1 MRFNPMRKTTTLFL
15 FLALIAAAGCS
26 SQKAQPAAKEK
37 EAVPVLIATVVA
49 KTVPVQ
55 VRAIG
60 TVEAYSTVSI
70 KAQVTG
76 QVTAVHFKEGQ
87 DVKKGGP
94 LFTID
99 PRSFEADLKQAEANL
114 ARDMA
119 QAADAELQ
127 AQRGEKLVEQGI
139 IPKEQS
145 DRLRATADALQAAV
159 RADRAAV
166 ENARLQL
173 SYCSIGSPIDRRTGS
188 VMVHP
193 GNLVKANDVPV
204 LVVINQVQ
212 PIYVNISLPEQY
224 LGEIK
229 KYMAGSRLKVEAFLP
244 DDQKNPEQGL
254 LTFVDNTVDRATGTI
269 RVKATFANRAR
280 RLWPGQFVNTVLT
293 LTDQRNVIVVP
304 TQAIQTGQ
312 AGTFVFVVKSDL
324 TAESRPVLAGRSL
337 DGETVV
343 EKGLQSGEKV
353 VTDGQLRLVP
363 GARVELKSGVA
374 GS

>member
-1 MRFNPMRKTTTLFL
+1 MRFNRMRKTTILFL
-15 FLALIAAAGCS
+15 FLTLIAAAGCS
-26 SQKAQPAAKEK
+26 SQKVQPAAKEK
-37 EAVPVLIATVVA
+37 EAVPVLTATVVE

-76 QVTAVHFKEGQ
+76 QVTALHFKEGQ
-87 DVKKGGP
+87 DVKKGDP

-114 ARDMA
+114 ARDTA
-119 QAADAELQ
+119 QAADAEAQ
-127 AQRGEKLVEQGI
+127 AQRGAKLVEQGI
-139 IPKEQS
+139 IAKELS
-145 DRLRATADALQAAV
+145 DRLRATADALEAAV

-166 ENARLQL
+166 ENAKLQL
-173 SYCSIGSPIDRRTGS
+173 SYCTIDSPLNGRTGS
-188 VMVHP
+188 LMVHP

-204 LVVINQVQ
+204 LVVINQIQ
-212 PIYVNISLPEQY
+212 PIYANVSLPEHY

-229 KYMAGSRLKVEAFLP
+229 KYMATGRLKVAAFLP
-244 DDQKNPEQGL
+244 ADPKNPEQGV

-280 RLWPGQFVNTVLT
+280 RLWPGQFVDTVLT
-293 LTDQRNVIVVP
+293 LTEQLNAIVVP
-304 TQAIQTGQ
+304 SQAIQTGQ
-312 AGTFVFVVKSDL
+312 AGTYVFIVKSDL
-324 TAESRPVLAGRSL
+324 TAESRPVVTGRPL

-343 EKGLQSGEKV
+343 EKGLEPGEKV

-363 GARVELKSGVA
+363 GAKVELKSGA
-374 GS
+374 GGS

>member
-1 MRFNPMRKTTTLFL
+1 MRFNRMRKTTILFL
-15 FLALIAAAGCS
+15 FLTLIAAAGCS
-26 SQKAQPAAKEK
+26 SPKVQPAAKEK
-37 EAVPVLIATVVA
+37 EAVPVLTATVVE

-76 QVTAVHFKEGQ
+76 QVTALHFKEGQ
-87 DVKKGGP
+87 DVKKGDP

-119 QAADAELQ
+119 QAADAEVQ
-127 AQRGEKLVEQGI
+127 AQRGAKLVEQGI
-139 IPKEQS
+139 IAKELS
-145 DRLRATADALQAAV
+145 DRLRATADALEAAV

-166 ENARLQL
+166 ENAKLQL
-173 SYCSIGSPIDRRTGS
+173 SYCTIDSPLNGRTGS
-188 VMVHP
+188 LMVHP

-204 LVVINQVQ
+204 LVVINQIQ
-212 PIYVNISLPEQY
+212 PIYANVSLPEHY

-229 KYMAGSRLKVEAFLP
+229 KYMATGRLKVVAFLP
-244 DDQKNPEQGL
+244 ADPKNPEQGV

-280 RLWPGQFVNTVLT
+280 RLWPGQFVDTVLT
-293 LTDQRNVIVVP
+293 LTEQLNAIVVP
-304 TQAIQTGQ
+304 SQAIQTGQ
-312 AGTFVFVVKSDL
+312 AGTYVFIVKSDL
-324 TAESRPVLAGRSL
+324 TAESRPVVTGRPL

-343 EKGLQSGEKV
+343 EKGLEPGEKV

-363 GARVELKSGVA
+363 GAKVELKSGA
-374 GS
+374 GGS

>member
-1 MRFNPMRKTTTLFL
+1 MRFNRMRKTPILFL
-15 FLALIAAAGCS
+15 FLTLIAAAGCS
-26 SQKAQPAAKEK
+26 SQKVQPAAKEK
-37 EAVPVLIATVVA
+37 EAVPVLTATVVE

-76 QVTAVHFKEGQ
+76 QVTALHFKEGQ
-87 DVKKGGP
+87 DVKKGDP

-119 QAADAELQ
+119 QAADAEVQ

-139 IPKEQS
+139 IAKELY
-145 DRLRATADALQAAV
+145 DRLRATADALEAAV

-166 ENARLQL
+166 ENAKLQL
-173 SYCSIGSPIDRRTGS
+173 SYCTIDSPLNGRTGS
-188 VMVHP
+188 LMVHP

-204 LVVINQVQ
+204 LVVINQIQ
-212 PIYVNISLPEQY
+212 PIYANVSLPEHY

-229 KYMAGSRLKVEAFLP
+229 KYMATGRLKVAAFLP
-244 DDQKNPEQGL
+244 ADPKNPEQGV

-280 RLWPGQFVNTVLT
+280 RLWPGQFVDTVLT
-293 LTDQRNVIVVP
+293 LTEQLNAIVVP
-304 TQAIQTGQ
+304 SQAIQTGQ
-312 AGTFVFVVKSDL
+312 AGTYVFIVKSDL
-324 TAESRPVLAGRSL
+324 TAESRPVVTGRPL

-343 EKGLQSGEKV
+343 EKGLEPGEKV

-363 GARVELKSGVA
+363 GAKVELKSGA
-374 GS
+374 GGS